1 VTQPAS
7 KLLKVL
13 GLAFGVAILVG
24 NTIGSGILRTPG
36 DVAAALPSVGW
47 FLGVWAAGGI
57 YASLGAMSLAE
68 LAVMTPKS
76 GGQYVY
82 ARRALGEYPGFVIGW
97 TDWISSCAATATA
110 AIALG
115 ELAAQVATG
124 LTGRENWIALAV
136 LAVFTAVHWMG
147 VRSSDLTQQLLSVLK
162 VLALVVVAVACM
174 LAPAASGQTAAPAV
188 PEGFA
193 FLAALVFVF
202 QNVLYTYDGWNG
214 VTYFGGEMKD
224 PGREIPRAMLLGVLV
239 VLGVYLALNVA
250 FLHVLGI
257 GGLAG
262 EKFAAAASAKVAF
275 GSAGEGVVRAVIAV
289 TMLGL
294 VNAVLLISSRVP
306 FAMAEDRLLPRWV
319 SRVNHRGTPNI
330 SLGAS
335 AALTG
340 GLIASGTF
348 QTVLALA
355 AFFFVLQYATSFA
368 WLFVLRAR
376 EPDAPRGY
384 RVWGYPVVPAIVL
397 LGAIAFL
404 VASFVSD
411 RTNSLICVGLVVASY
426 PLYVGAKRW
435 SRGDG
440 GGVPG

>member
-1 VTQPAS
+1 VSQPAS

-47 FLGVWAAGGI
+47 FLGVWAAGGV

-76 GGQYVY
+76 GGQYVF

-97 TDWISSCAATATA
+97 TDWISTCASTATA

-115 ELAAQVATG
+115 ELAAQVAPAVA
-124 LTGRENWIALAV
+124 GRENWVALAV

-162 VLALVVVAVACM
+162 VLALVVVAIACM
-174 LAPAASGQTAAPAV
+174 LAPAAPVPGASPGI

-193 FLAALVFVF
+193 FVAALVFVF

-224 PGREIPRAMLLGVLV
+224 PAREIPRAMLLGVLV
-239 VLGVYLALNVA
+239 VLAVYLALNVA

-257 GGLAG
+257 TALAG
-262 EKFAAAASAKVAF
+262 EKFAAAAAAKVAF
-275 GSAGEGVVRAVIAV
+275 GSAGEGIVRAVIAV

-306 FAMAEDRLLPRWV
+306 YAMAEDQLLPRWV
-319 SRVNHRGTPNI
+319 SRVNRRGTPDI
-330 SLGAS
+330 ALGAS
-335 AALTG
+335 VVLTAV
-340 GLIASGTF
+340 LVASGTF

-355 AFFFVLQYATSFA
+355 AFFFVLQYATSFTS
-368 WLFVLRAR
+368 LFVLRVR

-384 RVWGYPVVPAIVL
+384 RVWGYPVVPGIVL
-397 LGAIAFL
+397 LGALAFL
-404 VASFVSD
+404 AASFASD
-411 RTNSLICVGLVVASY
+411 RTNSLICVGIIVVSY
-426 PLYVGAKRW
+426 PLYLGAKRV
-435 SRGDG
+435 SRG
-440 GGVPG
+440 

>member
-1 VTQPAS
+1 VTPPAS

-13 GLAFGVAILVG
+13 GVAFGVAILVG

-36 DVAAALPSVGW
+36 DVAAALPSPGW
-47 FLGVWAAGGI
+47 FLGVWAAGGL

-76 GGQYVY
+76 GGQYVF

-97 TDWISSCAATATA
+97 TDWISTCAATATA

-115 ELAAQVATG
+115 ELAGQVAPAVA
-124 LTGRENWIALAV
+124 GRESWIALAV
-136 LAVFTAVHWMG
+136 VAVFTVVHWVG

-162 VLALVVVAVACM
+162 VLALVVVAIGCM
-174 LAPAASGQTAAPAV
+174 LAPAVAAQGAAPSI
-188 PEGFA
+188 PQGLA

-214 VTYFGGEMKD
+214 VTYFSGEMKE

-239 VLGVYLALNVA
+239 VLAVYLALNVA

-257 GGLAG
+257 AGLAG
-262 EKFAAAASAKVAF
+262 EKFAAAAAAKVAF

-306 FAMAEDRLLPRWV
+306 YAMAEDQLLPQWV
-319 SRVNHRGTPNI
+319 SRVNRRGTPDI
-330 SLGAS
+330 ALAAS
-335 AALTG
+335 AVLTG
-340 GLIASGTF
+340 VLVASGTF

-368 WLFVLRAR
+368 SLFVLRMR
-376 EPDAPRGY
+376 EPDTPRGY
-384 RVWGYPVVPAIVL
+384 RVWGYPVVPGIVL
-397 LGAIAFL
+397 VGAVAFL
-404 VASFVSD
+404 VASFISD
-411 RTNSLICVGLVVASY
+411 RTNSLICVGIVVASY
-426 PLYVGAKRW
+426 PLYLGAKRL
-435 SRGDG
+435 SRG
-440 GGVPG
+440 